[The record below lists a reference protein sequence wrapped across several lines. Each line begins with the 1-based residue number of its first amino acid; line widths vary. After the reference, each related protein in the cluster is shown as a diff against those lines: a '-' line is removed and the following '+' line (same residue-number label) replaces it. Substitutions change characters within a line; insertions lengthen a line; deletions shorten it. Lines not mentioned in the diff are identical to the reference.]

1 MSQIPENLRY
11 APTHEWLKLDAPDL
25 ATVGISDYAQAEL
38 GDLVYV
44 QLPEVGRRVQA
55 GEQCAV
61 LESVKTASD
70 SFSPV
75 TGEIVAVNTALVDNP
90 EQINQLP
97 YEAWLFRIKLENPA
111 EIATLLDAVGYTAL
125 LATSA

>member
-1 MSQIPENLRY
+1 MSQTPENLRY
-11 APTHEWLKLDAPDL
+11 APTHEWLKLEAPDL
-25 ATVGISDYAQAEL
+25 AIVGISDYAQAEL

-75 TGEIVAVNTALVDNP
+75 TGEIVAVNTVLADSP

-111 EIATLLDAVGYTAL
+111 EIATLLDAVGYNAL
-125 LATSA
+125 LAASA